1 MRKISWKKLAR
12 APQISVEASAFCSN
26 VKSVAPR
33 MGDLTPLL
41 QGIGWEDIH
50 NPYVTHTVQ

>member
-1 MRKISWKKLAR
+1 
-12 APQISVEASAFCSN
+12 